1 MELALIVDTINS
13 ALANSQ
19 SLKAKHIK
27 VVAATYNNQGNLIIS
42 TRTDQRASDL
52 LQYVETFL
60 PLISQ
65 GHNTSAL
72 EDKRWFKIQVDRVS
86 THSMSNF
93 RPRTILTAEMVHD
106 ELTACNPAYT
116 LAADHIVSPPRWMQ
130 TKEELKDTLRSSLIF
145 AIYDEDTAKEL
156 LCGNS
161 LVAFTQ
167 YCPLHVCQDRPPIK
181 QCKKCWGL
189 DHMADKCKS
198 MTRCQLCAGEHK
210 EEDHTPEQNC

>member
-1 MELALIVDTINS
+1 MEPALIVDTINS
-13 ALANSQ
+13 TLANSQ

-27 VVAATYNNQGNLIIS
+27 VVAATYNNQDNLIIS
-42 TRTDQRASDL
+42 TCADQRALDL

-65 GHNTSAL
+65 GHNTSTL
-72 EDKRWFKIQVDRVS
+72 EDKQWFKIQVDRVS

-93 RPRTILTAEMVHD
+93 GPRTILMAETVHD

-116 LAADHIVSPPRWMQ
+116 LAADHIVSPPKWMQ
-130 TKEELKDTLRSSLIF
+130 TKEELNDTLRSSLVS
-145 AIYDEDTAKEL
+145 AVDNEDTAKEL
-156 LCGNS
+156 LHGNS
-161 LVAFTQ
+161 LAAFAP
-167 YCPLHVCQDRPPIK
+167 YCPLCTYQDRPPVK

-198 MTRCQLCAGEHK
+198 TTRCWLCTGEHK
-210 EEDHTPEQNC
+210 EEDHTPEQDC